1 MTRSLPPG
9 AGRLARI
16 DHRRWPSYQRE
27 ACRRFDLVSVFT
39 EQDAADLVVRV
50 PEIAGR
56 VRVVPFG
63 IEPPAALPDE
73 RPEPETV
80 LFAGNYTHPPNVDA
94 ALWIGREIA
103 PRLRAL
109 RPQARLRI
117 AGIHAP
123 AEVRALAGP
132 GLEMLGAVPDLDAEL
147 RRSAVMLAPVR
158 SGGGMRMK
166 VLHALASGAA
176 VVTTPLGAQGLAEYG
191 DPPLLVAGDA
201 DGLARATA
209 DLLVDEEARK
219 DLGRQAR
226 AFVAR
231 HYGPEA
237 YAERL
242 EAFYAEGIALRA
254 PEAGDD
260 CGPRGDRR
268 RRDARTAP
276 GPCSAWSTR
285 SPRRSRPSPSRR

>member
-1 MTRSLPPG
+1 MDRPRDAPG
-9 AGRLARI
+9 SG
-16 DHRRWPSYQRE
+16 
-27 ACRRFDLVSVFT
+27 
-39 EQDAADLVVRV
+39 
-50 PEIAGR
+50 
-56 VRVVPFG
+56 
-63 IEPPAALPDE
+63 
-73 RPEPETV
+73 
-80 LFAGNYTHPPNVDA
+80 
-94 ALWIGREIA
+94 
-103 PRLRAL
+103 AL

-191 DPPLLVAGDA
+191 APPLLVAGDA

-226 AFVAR
+226 VFVAR

-242 EAFYAEGIALRA
+242 EAFYAEGIALARS
-254 PEAGDD
+254 GGRNMH
-260 CGPRGDRR
+260 CGPLGDRR
-268 RRDARTAP
+268 RRDVQTAP